1 MNIDFT
7 NKTVLVTGGT
17 RGIGASIVRHF
28 ENLNAEVIA
37 TGANKDQLHKSINRR
52 VKYHYLDLKNEKSIS
67 DFIEYI
73 SQLKKIDVL
82 INNAGM
88 NKIDPIEKIKDE
100 DWHNIYNINLY
111 GPFVLTREIS
121 KIMKKN
127 KYGRIVNIASI
138 FGVISREKRA
148 AYSST
153 KAGLIG
159 LTKATAHD
167 LAKDNIL
174 VNSISPGFIDTEL
187 TKNILGEKSM
197 KEISSS
203 IPLKRLGDPDE
214 IAKLVLFLTSDQNTY
229 ITGENIIIDGGY
241 TIA

>member
-52 VKYHYLDLKNEKSIS
+52 VKYHYLDLKNKKSIS

-73 SQLKKIDVL
+73 SQRKKIDVL

-100 DWHNIYNINLY
+100 DWNNIYNINLY

-153 KAGLIG
+153 KSGLIG

-174 VNSISPGFIDTEL
+174 VNSISPGFINTEL

>member
-73 SQLKKIDVL
+73 SQRKKIDVL

-100 DWHNIYNINLY
+100 DWNNIYSINLY

-153 KAGLIG
+153 KSGLIG

-174 VNSISPGFIDTEL
+174 VNSISPGFINTEL

>member
-52 VKYHYLDLKNEKSIS
+52 VKYHYLDLRNEKSIS

-73 SQLKKIDVL
+73 SQRKKIDVL

-111 GPFVLTREIS
+111 GPFLLTREIS

-174 VNSISPGFIDTEL
+174 VNSISPGFINTEL
-187 TKNILGEKSM
+187 TKNILGEKSI
-197 KEISSS
+197 KELSNS
-203 IPLKRLGDPDE
+203 IPLKRLGDSDE

>member
-28 ENLNAEVIA
+28 ENLNAEDIA
-37 TGANKDQLHKSINRR
+37 TGVNKDQLHKSINRR

-73 SQLKKIDVL
+73 SQRKKIDVL

-100 DWHNIYNINLY
+100 DWNNIYSINLY

-153 KAGLIG
+153 KSGLIG

-174 VNSISPGFIDTEL
+174 VNSISPGFINTEL

>member
-1 MNIDFT
+1 M
-7 NKTVLVTGGT
+7 
-17 RGIGASIVRHF
+17 
-28 ENLNAEVIA
+28 
-37 TGANKDQLHKSINRR
+37 
-52 VKYHYLDLKNEKSIS
+52 KYHYLDLKNEKSIS

-153 KAGLIG
+153 KSGLIG

-174 VNSISPGFIDTEL
+174 VNSISPGFINTEL

>member
-73 SQLKKIDVL
+73 SQRKKIDVL

-100 DWHNIYNINLY
+100 DWDNIYNINLY
-111 GPFVLTREIS
+111 GPFVLTRAIS

-127 KYGRIVNIASI
+127 KYGRIVNISSI

-153 KAGLIG
+153 KSGLIG
-159 LTKATAHD
+159 LTKATALD

-174 VNSISPGFIDTEL
+174 VNSISPGVIETEL
-187 TKNILGEKSM
+187 TKNILGKKSM
-197 KEISSS
+197 KELSNS
-203 IPLKRLGDPDE
+203 IPLKRLGDSDE

>member
-52 VKYHYLDLKNEKSIS
+52 VKYHYLDLRNEKSIS

-73 SQLKKIDVL
+73 SQRKKIDVL

-100 DWHNIYNINLY
+100 DWNNIYSINLY

-153 KAGLIG
+153 KSGLIG

-174 VNSISPGFIDTEL
+174 VNSISPGFINTEL

>member
-73 SQLKKIDVL
+73 SQRKKIDVL

-100 DWHNIYNINLY
+100 DWDNIYTINLY
-111 GPFVLTREIS
+111 GPFILTRAIS

-127 KYGRIVNIASI
+127 KYGRIVNISSI

-153 KAGLIG
+153 KSGLIG

-174 VNSISPGFIDTEL
+174 VNSISPGVIETEL
-187 TKNILGEKSM
+187 TKNILGKKSM
-197 KEISSS
+197 KELSNS
-203 IPLKRLGDPDE
+203 IPLKRLGNSDE

-229 ITGENIIIDGGY
+229 LTGENIIIDGGY

>member
-37 TGANKDQLHKSINRR
+37 TGANKDQLHKLINRR

-73 SQLKKIDVL
+73 SQQKKIDVL

-153 KAGLIG
+153 KSGLIG

-203 IPLKRLGDPDE
+203 IPLKRLGDSDE

>member
-1 MNIDFT
+1 
-7 NKTVLVTGGT
+7 
-17 RGIGASIVRHF
+17 
-28 ENLNAEVIA
+28 
-37 TGANKDQLHKSINRR
+37 
-52 VKYHYLDLKNEKSIS
+52 
-67 DFIEYI
+67 
-73 SQLKKIDVL
+73 
-82 INNAGM
+82 
-88 NKIDPIEKIKDE
+88 
-100 DWHNIYNINLY
+100 
-111 GPFVLTREIS
+111 
-121 KIMKKN
+121 MKKN

-153 KAGLIG
+153 KSGLIG

-174 VNSISPGFIDTEL
+174 VNSISPGFINTEL

>member
-73 SQLKKIDVL
+73 SQRKKIDVL

-100 DWHNIYNINLY
+100 DWNNIYSINLY

-153 KAGLIG
+153 KSGLIG

-174 VNSISPGFIDTEL
+174 VNSISPGFINTEL
-187 TKNILGEKSM
+187 TKNILGKKSM
-197 KEISSS
+197 KELSNS
-203 IPLKRLGDPDE
+203 IPLKRLGDSDE

>member
-73 SQLKKIDVL
+73 SQRKKIDVL

-100 DWHNIYNINLY
+100 DWNNIYSINLY

-153 KAGLIG
+153 KSGLIG

-174 VNSISPGFIDTEL
+174 VNSISPGFINTEL

-197 KEISSS
+197 KELSNS
-203 IPLKRLGDPDE
+203 IPLKRLGNSDE

>member
-73 SQLKKIDVL
+73 SQRKKIDVL

-111 GPFVLTREIS
+111 GPFLLTREIS

-153 KAGLIG
+153 KSGLIG

-174 VNSISPGFIDTEL
+174 VNSISPGFINTEL

>member
-52 VKYHYLDLKNEKSIS
+52 VKYHYLDLRNEKSIS

-153 KAGLIG
+153 KSGLIG
-159 LTKATAHD
+159 LTKATALD

-174 VNSISPGFIDTEL
+174 VNSISPGVIETEL
-187 TKNILGEKSM
+187 TKNILGKKSM
-197 KEISSS
+197 KELSNS
-203 IPLKRLGDPDE
+203 IPLKRLGDSDE

>member
-37 TGANKDQLHKSINRR
+37 TGANKDQLHKSTNRR

-73 SQLKKIDVL
+73 SQQKKIDVL

-174 VNSISPGFIDTEL
+174 VNSISPGFINTEL

>member
-73 SQLKKIDVL
+73 SQRKKIDVL

-153 KAGLIG
+153 KSGLIG

-174 VNSISPGFIDTEL
+174 VNSISTGFINTEL

>member
-37 TGANKDQLHKSINRR
+37 TGVNKDQLHKSINRR

-73 SQLKKIDVL
+73 SQRKKIDVL

-100 DWHNIYNINLY
+100 DWNNIYSINLY

-153 KAGLIG
+153 KSGLIG

-174 VNSISPGFIDTEL
+174 VNSISPGFINTEL

>member
-37 TGANKDQLHKSINRR
+37 TGANKDQLHKLINRR

-73 SQLKKIDVL
+73 SQQKKIDVL

-88 NKIDPIEKIKDE
+88 NKIDSIEKIKDE
-100 DWHNIYNINLY
+100 DWDNIYTINLY
-111 GPFVLTREIS
+111 GPFILTRAIS

-153 KAGLIG
+153 KSGLIG

-174 VNSISPGFIDTEL
+174 VNSISPGFINTEL

-203 IPLKRLGDPDE
+203 ILLKRLGDPDE

>member
-73 SQLKKIDVL
+73 SQRKKIDVL

-153 KAGLIG
+153 KSGLIG

>member
-73 SQLKKIDVL
+73 SQRKKIDVL

-174 VNSISPGFIDTEL
+174 VNSISPGFINTEL
-187 TKNILGEKSM
+187 TKNILGEKSI
-197 KEISSS
+197 KELSNS
-203 IPLKRLGDPDE
+203 IPLKRLGDSDE

>member
-73 SQLKKIDVL
+73 SQRKKIDVL

-111 GPFVLTREIS
+111 GPFLLTREIS

-153 KAGLIG
+153 KSGLIG

>member
-73 SQLKKIDVL
+73 SQRKKIDVL

-100 DWHNIYNINLY
+100 DWNNIYNINLY

-153 KAGLIG
+153 KSGLIG

-174 VNSISPGFIDTEL
+174 VNSISPGFINTEL

-229 ITGENIIIDGGY
+229 LTGENIIIDGGY

>member
-28 ENLNAEVIA
+28 ANLNGDVIA
-37 TGANKDQLHKSINRR
+37 TGVNKDQLHKLNNGR
-52 VKYHYLDLKNEKSIS
+52 VNYHYLDLNNKKSIS

-73 SQLKKIDVL
+73 DQQKKIDIL
-82 INNAGM
+82 INNAGI
-88 NKIDPIEKIKDE
+88 NKINSINEIRDE
-100 DWHNIYNINLY
+100 DWDNIYNINLH
-111 GPFVLTREIS
+111 GPFILTRAVS
-121 KIMKKN
+121 RIMKN
-127 KYGRIVNIASI
+127 NNYGRIVNIASI
-138 FGVISREKRA
+138 LGVISREKRA
-148 AYSST
+148 AYSTT
-153 KAGLIG
+153 KSGLIG
-159 LTKATAHD
+159 LTKATALD

-197 KEISSS
+197 RELSYS
-203 IPLKRLGDPDE
+203 IPLKRLGDSDE
-214 IAKLVLFLTSDQNTY
+214 IAKLVLFLASDQNTY

-241 TIA
+241 TNA

>member
-37 TGANKDQLHKSINRR
+37 TGVNKDQLHKSINRR

-73 SQLKKIDVL
+73 SQRKKIDVL

-100 DWHNIYNINLY
+100 DWNNIYSINLY

-153 KAGLIG
+153 KSGLIG

-174 VNSISPGFIDTEL
+174 VNSISPGFINTEL

-197 KEISSS
+197 KELSNS

>member
-37 TGANKDQLHKSINRR
+37 TGVNKDQLHKSINRR

-73 SQLKKIDVL
+73 SQRKKIDVL

-100 DWHNIYNINLY
+100 DWNNIYSINLY

-127 KYGRIVNIASI
+127 KYGRIVNISSI

-153 KAGLIG
+153 KSGLIG
-159 LTKATAHD
+159 LTKATALD

-174 VNSISPGFIDTEL
+174 VNSISPGVIETEL
-187 TKNILGEKSM
+187 TKNILGKKSM
-197 KEISSS
+197 KELSNS
-203 IPLKRLGDPDE
+203 IPLKRLGDSDE

>member
-73 SQLKKIDVL
+73 SQRKKIDVL

-100 DWHNIYNINLY
+100 DWNNIYNINLY

-153 KAGLIG
+153 KSGLIG

-174 VNSISPGFIDTEL
+174 VNSISPGFINTEL

-203 IPLKRLGDPDE
+203 IPLKRLGDSDE

>member
-73 SQLKKIDVL
+73 SQRKKIDVL

-100 DWHNIYNINLY
+100 DWNNIYNINLY
-111 GPFVLTREIS
+111 GPFLLTREIS

-153 KAGLIG
+153 KSGLIG

>member
-1 MNIDFT
+1 MLF
-7 NKTVLVTGGT
+7 
-17 RGIGASIVRHF
+17 RS
-28 ENLNAEVIA
+28 
-37 TGANKDQLHKSINRR
+37 
-52 VKYHYLDLKNEKSIS
+52 
-67 DFIEYI
+67 
-73 SQLKKIDVL
+73 
-82 INNAGM
+82 
-88 NKIDPIEKIKDE
+88 
-100 DWHNIYNINLY
+100 

-153 KAGLIG
+153 KSGLIG

>member
-37 TGANKDQLHKSINRR
+37 TGVNKDQLHKSINRR

-73 SQLKKIDVL
+73 SQRKKIDIL

-111 GPFVLTREIS
+111 GPFLLTREIS

-127 KYGRIVNIASI
+127 KYGRIVNISSI

-153 KAGLIG
+153 KSGLIG
-159 LTKATAHD
+159 LTKATALD

-174 VNSISPGFIDTEL
+174 VNSISPGVINTEL

>member
-1 MNIDFT
+1 
-7 NKTVLVTGGT
+7 
-17 RGIGASIVRHF
+17 
-28 ENLNAEVIA
+28 
-37 TGANKDQLHKSINRR
+37 
-52 VKYHYLDLKNEKSIS
+52 
-67 DFIEYI
+67 
-73 SQLKKIDVL
+73 
-82 INNAGM
+82 M

>member
-52 VKYHYLDLKNEKSIS
+52 VKYHYLDLRNEKSIS

-153 KAGLIG
+153 KSGLIG
-159 LTKATAHD
+159 LTKATALD

-174 VNSISPGFIDTEL
+174 VNSISPGFINTEL

>member
-73 SQLKKIDVL
+73 SQRKKIDVL

-100 DWHNIYNINLY
+100 DWNNIYSINLY

-153 KAGLIG
+153 KSGLIG

-174 VNSISPGFIDTEL
+174 VNSISPGFINTEL

-197 KEISSS
+197 KELSNS
-203 IPLKRLGDPDE
+203 IPLKRLGDSDE
-214 IAKLVLFLTSDQNTY
+214 IAKLVLFLTSDQDTY
-229 ITGENIIIDGGY
+229 LTGENIIIDGGY

>member
-73 SQLKKIDVL
+73 SQRKKIDVL

-100 DWHNIYNINLY
+100 DWNNIYSINLY
-111 GPFVLTREIS
+111 GPFVLTRAIS

-153 KAGLIG
+153 KSGLIG

-174 VNSISPGFIDTEL
+174 VNSISPGFINTEL

>member
-73 SQLKKIDVL
+73 SQRKKIDVL

-121 KIMKKN
+121 KIMKK
-127 KYGRIVNIASI
+127 RTIFSI
-138 FGVISREKRA
+138 F
-148 AYSST
+148 
-153 KAGLIG
+153 
-159 LTKATAHD
+159 
-167 LAKDNIL
+167 
-174 VNSISPGFIDTEL
+174 
-187 TKNILGEKSM
+187 
-197 KEISSS
+197 
-203 IPLKRLGDPDE
+203 
-214 IAKLVLFLTSDQNTY
+214 
-229 ITGENIIIDGGY
+229 
-241 TIA
+241 

>member
-52 VKYHYLDLKNEKSIS
+52 VKYHYLDLRNEKSIS

-153 KAGLIG
+153 KSGLIG

-174 VNSISPGFIDTEL
+174 VNSISPGFINTEL

>member
-37 TGANKDQLHKSINRR
+37 TGVNKDQLHKSINRR

-73 SQLKKIDVL
+73 SQRKKIDVL

-88 NKIDPIEKIKDE
+88 NKIDSIEKIKDE
-100 DWHNIYNINLY
+100 DWDNIYNINLY
-111 GPFVLTREIS
+111 GPFVLTRAIS

-127 KYGRIVNIASI
+127 KYGRIVNISSI

-153 KAGLIG
+153 KSGLIG

-174 VNSISPGFIDTEL
+174 VNSISPGFINTEL

-197 KEISSS
+197 KELSNS
-203 IPLKRLGDPDE
+203 IPLKRLGDSDE

>member
-73 SQLKKIDVL
+73 SQRKKIDVL

-100 DWHNIYNINLY
+100 DWNNIYNINLY

-153 KAGLIG
+153 KSGLIG

-174 VNSISPGFIDTEL
+174 VNSISPGFINTEL

>member
-67 DFIEYI
+67 DFITYI
-73 SQLKKIDVL
+73 SQRKRIDVL

-174 VNSISPGFIDTEL
+174 VNSISPGFINTEL